1 MNAPAPAAIRAL
13 IVDDEPLA
21 RRGVRVCLTGA
32 SDVEI
37 IGECADGEE
46 AVGQIGQLAP
56 DLVFL
61 DVQMP
66 GLDGFGVLA
75 RVPPER
81 WPLVIFLTAHEQHA
95 LRAFDTHALDY
106 LLKPVDDDRFA
117 LALGRARQRLRERH
131 AGAVLSRM
139 GDLLREHAGA
149 PVPMPTAT
157 PPRAEYLERFAVKS
171 GTRTALV
178 PAEEVRWISAEGDY
192 AGLHVAGGRVH
203 LVRTSLNDLERRL
216 DPARFARVHRSTMVA
231 VAQVREVQTLSSRD
245 YLLKLADGGE
255 LRMSRNF
262 RDRLAPGA

>member
-1 MNAPAPAAIRAL
+1 MSAPVPAIRAL

-32 SDVEI
+32 ADVEI
-37 IGECADGEE
+37 IGECGDGED
-46 AVGQIGQLAP
+46 AVNQIGRRAP
-56 DLVFL
+56 DRVFL
-61 DVQMP
+61 AVQMP
-66 GLDGFGVLA
+66 GLDGFGVLS

-95 LRAFDTHALDY
+95 LRAFDAHALDY

-117 LALGRARQRLRERH
+117 LALGRVRQRLRERH
-131 AGAVLSRM
+131 AGKVLTRM

-149 PVPMPTAT
+149 PT
-157 PPRAEYLERFAVKS
+157 PPVTTPRTEYLERFAVKS
-171 GTRTALV
+171 GTRTVLV

-216 DPARFARVHRSTMVA
+216 DPARFARVHRSVIVA
-231 VAQVREVQTLSSRD
+231 KAEVREVQTLSCRD
-245 YLLKLADGGE
+245 YLLHLKGGGE
-255 LRMSRNF
+255 LRMSRNY
-262 RDRLAPGA
+262 RDRFTPGT